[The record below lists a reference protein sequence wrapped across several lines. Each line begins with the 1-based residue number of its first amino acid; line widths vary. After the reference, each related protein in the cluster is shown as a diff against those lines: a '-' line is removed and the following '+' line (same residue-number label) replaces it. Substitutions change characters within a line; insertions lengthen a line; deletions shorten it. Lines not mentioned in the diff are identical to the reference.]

1 MPELEVVLLS
11 SLQVSDEQEELF
23 AGMSS
28 EVEPFCRFLY
38 SDFEENF
45 SRLDAAHL
53 LRDLERTLVKML
65 VRGIKK
71 DDPLPVAVA
80 TTLAVFLYGC
90 SHVRSLSVKHH
101 IGSETDSSQH
111 FKHAASVIEEHLVK
125 AESLKG
131 ALSRG
136 IYLLNVL
143 PDIIGNHSMGRMAG
157 CIGAAAALV
166 SGGYAP
172 LPLVYDAFMFRSVN
186 AQAGWSASECL
197 SSYFIECYHR
207 AARSM
212 LGGELEVV
220 TKIDDILSRRALEVF
235 GDKAKVRRWLSKPLA
250 RFHHFPPGT
259 YARTGHA
266 KEVMEYLI
274 RIEHGYFG

>member
-1 MPELEVVLLS
+1 MSELEAVLLS

-38 SDFEENF
+38 SDFEENL

-53 LRDLERTLVKML
+53 LRDLERTHVKML

-71 DDPLPVAVA
+71 DDPLPATVA
-80 TTLAVFLYGC
+80 TTLAVFLYRC
-90 SHVRSLSVKHH
+90 NHVRSLSAKHH
-101 IGSETDSSQH
+101 IVSETDSSQH

-131 ALSRG
+131 ALNRG

-143 PDIIGNHSMGRMAG
+143 PDIIAEHSMGRAAG
-157 CIGAAAALV
+157 CICAAAALIR
-166 SGGYAP
+166 GGYAP
-172 LPLVYDAFMFRSVN
+172 LPLIYDALMFRSIN
-186 AQAGWSASECL
+186 AQADWNASECI
-197 SSYFIECYHR
+197 SSYFIECYHL

-220 TKIDDILSRRALEVF
+220 TKIDDVLSRRALEVF

-250 RFHHFPPGT
+250 RYHNVPPST

-274 RIEHGYFG
+274 RIEQGYFG

>member
-1 MPELEVVLLS
+1 MSELEAVLLS

-28 EVEPFCRFLY
+28 EVEPFSRFLY
-38 SDFEENF
+38 SDFEENI

-53 LRDLERTLVKML
+53 LRDREITLVKML
-65 VRGIKK
+65 VKGIKK
-71 DDPLPVAVA
+71 DDPLPATVA
-80 TTLAVFLYGC
+80 TTRAVFLYGC
-90 SHVRSLSVKHH
+90 NNVKSLSAKHH
-101 IGSETDSSQH
+101 IGSETHSSQH
-111 FKHAASVIEEHLVK
+111 FKHAASVIEEHLGK
-125 AESLKG
+125 AERLKG
-131 ALSRG
+131 ALNRG

-143 PDIIGNHSMGRMAG
+143 PDIIGDHSMGRMAG
-157 CIGAAAALV
+157 CICAAAALA

-172 LPLVYDAFMFRSVN
+172 LPLICDAFKFRTVS
-186 AQAGWSASECL
+186 AQARWSASECL
-197 SSYFIECYHR
+197 IIYFIECYHR

-220 TKIDDILSRRALEVF
+220 TKIDDVLSRRALEVF

-250 RFHHFPPGT
+250 RFHNVPPST

-274 RIEHGYFG
+274 RIEQGYFG